1 MSSALLAAPATPEL
15 AVFIRQFTMKDNV
28 SDFYGLDMLMITACF
43 GFQEIKTLPT
53 FVFEFAFCGGRP
65 CSCLHTAIGR

>member
-1 MSSALLAAPATPEL
+1 
-15 AVFIRQFTMKDNV
+15 MKDDV

-53 FVFEFAFCGGRP
+53 FVFEFVFCGVVHAAVYTRRLGAKTNLFSRYQT
-65 CSCLHTAIGR
+65 C